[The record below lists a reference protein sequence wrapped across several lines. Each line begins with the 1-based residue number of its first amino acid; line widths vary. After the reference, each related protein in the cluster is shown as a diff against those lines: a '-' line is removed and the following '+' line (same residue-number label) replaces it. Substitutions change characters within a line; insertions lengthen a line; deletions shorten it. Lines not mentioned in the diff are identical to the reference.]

1 MKMLAQPQAEGLRK
15 IFQRR
20 GVPSGGRILDLAC
33 GLGRISINLA
43 KAGYEVVGVDIS
55 PLYLRLAQKWAKK
68 ESVDGK
74 TIFYRMDLRNAPR
87 LLASKAEK
95 FDAMINVGTS
105 IGFHDESYDRQL
117 FRSLTTL
124 TGRGGVLIIETVN
137 RDYLVRH
144 FQEQDISELDG
155 IVWSDA
161 RRLDL
166 ESSYM
171 RNSWKFYRKDRR
183 SLRLIAEVPVSH
195 RVYPLHELK
204 ALLFSAGWE
213 YLESYGSLRELTP
226 LTVDSFHMTVV
237 SRRLVSASKI
247 SSC

>member
-20 GVPSGGRILDLAC
+20 GVPSGGRILDLAT

-124 TGRGGVLIIETVN
+124 A
-137 RDYLVRH
+137 LV
-144 FQEQDISELDG
+144 D
-155 IVWSDA
+155 V
-161 RRLDL
+161 
-166 ESSYM
+166 ES
-171 RNSWKFYRKDRR
+171 
-183 SLRLIAEVPVSH
+183 
-195 RVYPLHELK
+195 
-204 ALLFSAGWE
+204 
-213 YLESYGSLRELTP
+213 
-226 LTVDSFHMTVV
+226 
-237 SRRLVSASKI
+237 
-247 SSC
+247 